1 MAADTT
7 ITRAGEVAA
16 RGGVPDAA
24 RCAAAAAAA
33 VGGGVVHRHRQLKAD
48 TIDFAIDLDLDHPAG
63 AVPHR
68 RHEVI
73 ILPLL
78 VPIKRIKAIQLSK
91 RDLNVAN
98 ALLSRL

>member
-1 MAADTT
+1 VAADTT

-16 RGGVPDAA
+16 RGGVPPDAA
-24 RCAAAAAAA
+24 RCAAAA
-33 VGGGVVHRHRQLKAD
+33 VGGGVVHRQLKAD
-48 TIDFAIDLDLDHPAG
+48 TIDFAIDLDLDHPEG

-98 ALLSRL
+98 ALSSRL